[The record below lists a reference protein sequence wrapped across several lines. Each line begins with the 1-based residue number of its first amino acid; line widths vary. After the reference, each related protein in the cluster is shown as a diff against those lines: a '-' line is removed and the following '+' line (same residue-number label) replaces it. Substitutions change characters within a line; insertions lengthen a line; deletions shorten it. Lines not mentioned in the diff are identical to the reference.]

1 MTGLGFAV
9 AFSMTV
15 SVYVDTALRLALLLA
30 GLLLPG
36 SMLLRALRL
45 PWSLAAAFATS
56 AATLYVVVLTF
67 AWTGAVISLPTLAA
81 ALALVTL
88 LASLVPARPSTTQI
102 SSSFASFAQMGWWL
116 PLYGAFWLIVAWRLG
131 VHPLN
136 GADVTFRWSWLA
148 EQMLRFGSLDFY
160 PPRSGADFVKYFWA
174 ESIPPGVAGLYAW
187 AYACGGGSQA
197 LWTSPVVALQL
208 LAVHELIWRL
218 ASRWGG
224 EIVARRAVLFAAA
237 CPLLTWSVIM
247 GQETGLLAVAVL
259 GIVWCLHHLRDKD
272 GNFWAVLAG
281 LFAIVAASTREYGAI
296 FPVATV
302 AATLWL
308 QAPRR
313 QTWLVALVALP
324 VALAWPLRGWVL
336 TGNPIYSLSIAGI
349 FPTNPVFTAWN
360 DTLRGPSGQALAS
373 WANWASLG
381 RYLLLWALPAV
392 AGLAAMAMLLVQ
404 RLREARLPALFAALS
419 FLLWFTSVFYTAGG
433 LFYSLRVLSPA
444 LALLVFVASYGLGF
458 VAQHP
463 LAKRGMAVA
472 VALMVLES
480 LPKTLVLPENPYRVA
495 LRDWPQAAGQ
505 FPAVVRGV
513 NDAILAKIRPL
524 PDRRRIV
531 SDHAGL
537 PRIFAAIGTEAIP
550 LWSPEVAWLFD
561 EKLPP
566 AEVANRWRKSG
577 LRYLVLGKTGATAGF
592 MQAHARWRAPY
603 FTLRTVAETDTH
615 VILEATVAAAPPK

>member
-1 MTGLGFAV
+1 MHLPPYAEIPV
-9 AFSMTV
+9 
-15 SVYVDTALRLALLLA
+15 RLALLLA

-45 PWSLAAAFATS
+45 PWSLAAAFASS
-56 AATLYVVVLTF
+56 AATLYVAVLVF
-67 AWTGAVISLPTLAA
+67 AWTGAVISLLTLAA

-88 LASLVPARPSTTQI
+88 LARLVPARASQTQI

-116 PLYGAFWLIVAWRLG
+116 PLYGAFWLVVAWRLG
-131 VHPLN
+131 FQPLN
-136 GADVTFRWSWLA
+136 GPDVTFRWSWLA

-174 ESIPPGVAGLYAW
+174 ESIPPGLASLYAW
-187 AYACGGGSQA
+187 AYACAGSKQP

-224 EIVARRAVLFAAA
+224 EAVARRAVLLAAA
-237 CPLLTWSVIM
+237 CPLLTWSVTL
-247 GQETGLLAVAVL
+247 GQETGLIALAVTGL
-259 GIVWCLHHLRDKD
+259 VWSLHHLRDRD
-272 GNFWAVLAG
+272 GNLWAVLAG
-281 LFAIVAASTREYGAI
+281 LFAAVAASTREYGVI
-296 FPVATV
+296 FPVV
-302 AATLWL
+302 AITALIWL

-313 QTWLVALVALP
+313 QIWLLALIALP
-324 VALAWPLRGWVL
+324 VALAWPLRVWLL
-336 TGNPIYSLSIAGI
+336 TGNPVYSLNVAGL
-349 FPTNPVFTAWN
+349 FAVNPVFTAWN
-360 DTLRGPSGQALAS
+360 DALRGPSSHALAS
-373 WANWASLG
+373 GENWLSLG

-392 AGLAAMAMLLVQ
+392 AGVAALVMLLVQ
-404 RLREARLPALFAALS
+404 RLREARLVAVFVVLGFG
-419 FLLWFTSVFYTAGG
+419 LWLASVAYTAGG

-444 LALLVFVASYGLGF
+444 LALLVFIASYGLGF
-458 VAQHP
+458 AVQHP
-463 LAKRGMAVA
+463 AASRALAAA

-480 LPKTLVLPENPYRVA
+480 LPKTLALPENPYHIAV
-495 LRDWPQAAGQ
+495 RDWPQAAGQ

-513 NDAILAKIRPL
+513 NEALLAKLQPL

-537 PRIFAAIGTEAIP
+537 PRVLGPIGTEVLP

-566 AEVANRWRKSG
+566 EEIARRWQKSG

-592 MQAHARWRAPY
+592 VPTHARWRAPW

-615 VILEATVAAAPPK
+615 VILEAIVATALPK